1 MDFLFLFNSVLL
13 GAGLAMDAFSVSLA
27 NGIHEP
33 FMKKRKM
40 AVIAGTFG
48 FFQFLMPLLGWICV
62 HWVVDIFQS
71 VLPYI
76 PWIALILLFT
86 LGFMM
91 IKDGFSGEEEEVC
104 PETSFKCLLV
114 QGLATSMDAL
124 SVGFTIASYG
134 WMEGSSGFVLYHR
147 RGNFPYL
154 PFRHRPGP
162 PLWHE
167 AGGQGH
173 HRRRFHPHGHR
184 TGNLPDRVRGSPW
197 RS

>member
-62 HWVVDIFQS
+62 YWVVDIFQS

-86 LGFMM
+86 LGLMM

-104 PETSFKCLLV
+104 PEMSFKCLLV

-134 WMEGSSGFVLYHR
+134 WKEAAASSFIIGVVTFLICLSGIVL
-147 RGNFPYL
+147 G
-154 PFRHRPGP
+154 
-162 PLWHE
+162 
-167 AGGQGH
+167 
-173 HRRRFHPHGHR
+173 RRFGMKLADKA
-184 TGNLPDRVRGSPW
+184 TIVGGFILMGIGLEIFLTA
-197 RS
+197 